1 MKKKRTIPYLLVLI
15 LCLPTLGQTEELKTI
30 LTGLSRKYSHIKTF
44 SGEFFQET
52 THPAIKKKS
61 LSQGK
66 LLFKRP
72 NMFRWLMLNPPGEE
86 VISDG
91 TTLWIY
97 QPELSQ
103 TIKTSTQ
110 RGMPALVVRLIGS
123 LQNIERDFS
132 VEYMGEVDNT
142 VALELRPKEE
152 MGPVTRLTLFVDSKE
167 LTVVKIEIKEE
178 FGRTTSIRFT
188 RLALN
193 PILDDSLF
201 QYKPGPGVTVVE
213 P

>member
-1 MKKKRTIPYLLVLI
+1 MKKKEAFIYLLVLI
-15 LCLPTLGQTEELKTI
+15 LCVPPLGQAEELKTI
-30 LTGLSRKYSHIKTF
+30 LAGLSRKYSHIKTF
-44 SGEFFQET
+44 SAEFFHET
-52 THPAIKKKS
+52 THPAIKKKT
-61 LSQGK
+61 LSQGR

-103 TIKTSTQ
+103 VIKTSAQ

-123 LQNIERDFS
+123 LQNIEKDFS
-132 VEYMGEVDNT
+132 VEYMAEVDDT

-152 MGPVTRLTLFVDSKE
+152 MGPVVGLTLFVDSKE
-167 LTVVKIEIKEE
+167 LSVVKIEIKEE

-193 PILDDSLF
+193 PILDDALF
-201 QYKPGPGVTVVE
+201 LYKPGPGVTVVE